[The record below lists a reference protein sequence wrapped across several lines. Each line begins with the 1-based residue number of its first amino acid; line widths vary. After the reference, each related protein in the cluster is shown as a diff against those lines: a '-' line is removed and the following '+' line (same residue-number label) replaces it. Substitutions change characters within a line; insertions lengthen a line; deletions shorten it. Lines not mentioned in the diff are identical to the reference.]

1 MSLDGLHMVPKSGT
15 VSASLVSH
23 RSTQVVERDTLRSN
37 KVTCRFQKLKY
48 FRRALQWKHL
58 HVAFLLTRWLP
69 TLPQSLHTRWTSQI
83 LDSFAQLPNNPAPLY
98 LSVTSERLIV
108 YVPAVSTVNFISL
121 EQLSVALRQTDR
133 LVTALKALL
142 ETSTVTKVFF
152 DARTPAKILF
162 ERCGIRLVK
171 EVRSHKADAL
181 EVY

>member
-1 MSLDGLHMVPKSGT
+1 VETLARRIPFNAMAPNTTPISVENISIPDGLPK
-15 VSASLVSH
+15 
-23 RSTQVVERDTLRSN
+23 
-37 KVTCRFQKLKY
+37 F
-48 FRRALQWKHL
+48 F
-58 HVAFLLTRWLP
+58 
-69 TLPQSLHTRWTSQI
+69 
-83 LDSFAQLPNNPAPLY
+83 DSFAQLPNNPAPLY